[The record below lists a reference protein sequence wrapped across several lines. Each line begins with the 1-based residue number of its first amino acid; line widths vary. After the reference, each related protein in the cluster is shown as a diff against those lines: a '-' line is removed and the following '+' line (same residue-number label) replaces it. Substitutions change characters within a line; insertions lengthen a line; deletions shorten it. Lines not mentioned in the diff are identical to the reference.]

1 VQSRKSPGAN
11 EEEVHMEAPLGA
23 FARALVIANPGTR
36 GDGQGVL
43 KAALARH
50 AGSIEWRIRRIREN
64 EDVAQVTREELGE
77 GWDVVVAAGGD
88 GTVSGVAQAAGEAG
102 VPMLIAPMGTANMLA
117 AELEL
122 PADLDGALALLERP
136 TTERHI
142 DGMKID
148 GSLHLL
154 SAGVGVSAK
163 TIHDLSDASKH
174 RFGLPAYLWTGVA
187 STFTFRPVRCT
198 ISIDGRRRRLR
209 ILDVSVLNAGFRS
222 GPPMPGF
229 PDIRPDDGKLD
240 VLVVWTPSPVEYLR
254 HLRDALLFWRRVD
267 PNIMWTTAE
276 HSVEID
282 CRKPLP
288 VQADGDLIKE
298 TPVTI
303 RLARGAVGVVVPRS
317 SSTDVG

>member
-1 VQSRKSPGAN
+1 MRT
-11 EEEVHMEAPLGA
+11 PLGPVR
-23 FARALVIANPGTR
+23 RALVVANFGTR
-36 GDGQGVL
+36 SSGEGLL
-43 KAALARH
+43 KAALDRH
-50 AGSIEWRIRRIREN
+50 AGSVEWRVRRLL
-64 EDVAQVTREELGE
+64 EDEDAAQVAREELGE

-117 AELEL
+117 VQLDL
-122 PADLDGALALLERP
+122 PVDLDGSIALLARP
-136 TTERHI
+136 TTVRYI
-142 DGMKID
+142 DGMEI
-148 GSLHLL
+148 GGRLHLL

-174 RFGLPAYLWTGVA
+174 RFGVPAYLWTGIA
-187 STFTFRPVRCT
+187 STFTFRPIRCT

-222 GPPMPGF
+222 EHPVPGF

-254 HLRDALLFWRRVD
+254 HLRDSLLFWHRVSR
-267 PNIMWTTAE
+267 NVMWTTAE
-276 HSVEID
+276 REIEID
-282 CRKPLP
+282 CRKPIP
-288 VQADGDLIKE
+288 VQADGDLIGE

-303 RLARGAVGVVVPRS
+303 RLVRAAVGVVVPRQ
-317 SSTDVG
+317 STSDAG

>member
-1 VQSRKSPGAN
+1 
-11 EEEVHMEAPLGA
+11 MEAPLGTIS
-23 FARALVIANPGTR
+23 RALVIANLRSGAA
-36 GDGQGVL
+36 GLGAL
-43 KAALARH
+43 KAALDSH
-50 AGSIEWRIRRIREN
+50 AGSIEWRIRRIRED
-64 EDVAQVTREELGE
+64 EDVTQVTREEMGE
-77 GWDVVVAAGGD
+77 AWDVVVAAGGD

-102 VPMLIAPMGTANMLA
+102 VPVLIAPMGTANMLA
-117 AELEL
+117 VQLEV
-122 PADLDGALALLERP
+122 PTDLDGALALLERP
-136 TTERHI
+136 AMVKYI
-142 DGMKID
+142 DGMEID

-163 TIHDLSDASKH
+163 TIQDLSDTSKH

-187 STFTFRPVRCT
+187 STFKFRPMRCT
-198 ISIDGRRRRLR
+198 VSIDGRKRRLR

-222 GPPMPGF
+222 EHPTPGF

-276 HSVEID
+276 HGVEID
-282 CRKPLP
+282 CREPLP

-303 RLARGAVGVVVPRS
+303 RLVQGAVGVVVPQLPES
-317 SSTDVG
+317 ADK